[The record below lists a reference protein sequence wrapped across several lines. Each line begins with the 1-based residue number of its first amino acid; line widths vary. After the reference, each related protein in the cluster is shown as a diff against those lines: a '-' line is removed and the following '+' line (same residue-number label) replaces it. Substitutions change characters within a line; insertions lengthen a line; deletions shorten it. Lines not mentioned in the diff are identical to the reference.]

1 MKRAND
7 PLFWLMF
14 GAGGVLAALI
24 GTALVFA
31 TGIGAPG
38 GILVSPELMR
48 YDRMLAFAHNGLGK
62 IAILAVI
69 VLFLW
74 HAALR
79 IFHML
84 HDFGIH
90 AGAGAKLIC
99 FGLPLLGTIG
109 TVYYLLALGF

>member
-1 MKRAND
+1 
-7 PLFWLMF
+7 MF
-14 GAGGVLAALI
+14 GAGGVLAALV

-38 GILVSPELMR
+38 GILVSPDLMR
-48 YDRMLAFAHNGLGK
+48 YDRMLAFAHNGFGK
-62 IAILAVI
+62 IAIFVI
-69 VLFLW
+69 IVFFLW

-90 AGAGAKLIC
+90 AGAFAKLIC
-99 FGLPLLGTIG
+99 FGVPLLF
-109 TVYYLLALGF
+109 TVGAAYYLLKLGF